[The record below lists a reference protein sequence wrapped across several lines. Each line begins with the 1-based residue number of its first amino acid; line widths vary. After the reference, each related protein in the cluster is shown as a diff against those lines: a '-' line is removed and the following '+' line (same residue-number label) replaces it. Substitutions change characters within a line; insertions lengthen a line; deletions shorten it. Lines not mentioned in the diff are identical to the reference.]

1 MFIWSSL
8 AHIIALTSPGPDTAI
23 IIRQVSLYGRRA
35 GVLAALGIGVGIYIH
50 CLLAING
57 LSLLIISNVFYKF
70 IISVIGSAYIF
81 YLGIKMLIPIPNE
94 KNELS
99 SKNKASSSFINGLI
113 TNLFNIKAFI
123 FFVSLFSIL
132 VDSINGLYF
141 YIYPL
146 YFAFTSS
153 LWFILLS
160 YLLTNK
166 SFKKFN
172 ISSNKLVTKITAI
185 LLCLIGLSILIK
197 SFYEYL

>member
-23 IIRQVSLYGRRA
+23 VIRQVSLYGRKS
-35 GVLAALGIGVGIYIH
+35 GVLAALGIGLGIYIH

-57 LSLLIISNVFYKF
+57 LSLLVVSNVLYKF
-70 IISVIGSAYIF
+70 IISVVGSTYIL
-81 YLGIKMLIPIPNE
+81 YLGIKMLIPQPDIKE
-94 KNELS
+94 KEAQD
-99 SKNKASSSFINGLI
+99 KKPSSSFFIGLI

-146 YFAFTSS
+146 YFAFTSAA
-153 LWFILLS
+153 WFIFLS
-160 YLLTNK
+160 YLLTNQ
-166 SFKKFN
+166 SLKKFN
-172 ISSNKLVTKITAI
+172 IHSNKLVSKITAI

-197 SFYEYL
+197 SFYEYF

>member
-1 MFIWSSL
+1 MFVWSSL

-23 IIRQVSLYGRRA
+23 IIRQVSLHGRRS
-35 GVLAALGIGVGIYIH
+35 GILAALGIGVGIYIH

-57 LSLLIISNVFYKF
+57 LSLLVVSNPLYKF
-70 IISVIGSAYIF
+70 IISVIGSAYIL
-81 YLGIKMLIPIPNE
+81 YLGIKML
-94 KNELS
+94 LS
-99 SKNKASSSFINGLI
+99 HSNSIQKDLIERKASSSFFIGLI

-146 YFAFTSS
+146 YFAFTSAA
-153 LWFILLS
+153 WFIFLS
-160 YLLTNK
+160 YLLTNQ
-166 SFKKFN
+166 SLEKFN
-172 ISSNKLVTKITAI
+172 IHSNKLVSKITAI

-197 SFYEYL
+197 SFYEYF

>member
-153 LWFILLS
+153 LWFVLLS

-197 SFYEYL
+197 SFYEYF

>member
-197 SFYEYL
+197 SFYEYF

>member
-94 KNELS
+94 KNELG

-197 SFYEYL
+197 SFYEYF

>member
-23 IIRQVSLYGRRA
+23 IIRQVSLYGRKS
-35 GVLAALGIGVGIYIH
+35 GVLAALGIGLGIYIH

-57 LSLLIISNVFYKF
+57 LSLLVVSNVLYKF
-70 IISVIGSAYIF
+70 IISVVGSTYIL
-81 YLGIKMLIPIPNE
+81 YLGIKMLMPQPNTKE
-94 KNELS
+94 KETHD
-99 SKNKASSSFINGLI
+99 KKASSSFFIGLI

-146 YFAFTSS
+146 YFAFTSAG
-153 LWFILLS
+153 WFIFLS
-160 YLLTNK
+160 YLLTNQ
-166 SFKKFN
+166 SLEKFN
-172 ISSNKLVTKITAI
+172 IHSNKLVSKITAI

-197 SFYEYL
+197 SFYEYF

>member
-1 MFIWSSL
+1 M

-197 SFYEYL
+197 SFYEYF

>member
-81 YLGIKMLIPIPNE
+81 YLGIKMLIPIPNK

-197 SFYEYL
+197 SFYEYF

>member
-1 MFIWSSL
+1 M

-113 TNLFNIKAFI
+113 TNLFNIKAII

-197 SFYEYL
+197 SFYEYF

>member
-172 ISSNKLVTKITAI
+172 ISSNKLVTKI
-185 LLCLIGLSILIK
+185 
-197 SFYEYL
+197 

>member
-1 MFIWSSL
+1 MFVWSSL

-23 IIRQVSLYGRRA
+23 IIRQVSLHGRRS
-35 GVLAALGIGVGIYIH
+35 GILAALGIGVGIYIH

-57 LSLLIISNVFYKF
+57 LSLLVVSNALYKF
-70 IISVIGSAYIF
+70 IISVVGSTYIL
-81 YLGIKMLIPIPNE
+81 YLGIKMLMSRSNSIQMDLIE
-94 KNELS
+94 R
-99 SKNKASSSFINGLI
+99 KASSSFFIGLI

-146 YFAFTSS
+146 YFAFTSAA
-153 LWFILLS
+153 WFIFLS
-160 YLLTNK
+160 YLLTNQ
-166 SFKKFN
+166 SLEKFN
-172 ISSNKLVTKITAI
+172 IHSNKLVSKITAI

-197 SFYEYL
+197 SFYEYF